1 MNEMTKQW
9 LVYINNDLITAKELL
24 GNDLLTGIVS
34 FHCQQAI
41 EKLFKAVLQ
50 EQKQDIP
57 RIHSLIKLYSLV
69 KQFIQIDISLDIL
82 KLLDSLYITSR
93 YPVEFGLL
101 PDGKPSVEEAKEFY
115 NFALSIYE
123 QVKKILEQNSNIK
136 P

>member
-82 KLLDSLYITSR
+82 KLLDSLYIAI
-93 YPVEFGLL
+93 P
-101 PDGKPSVEEAKEFY
+101 KA
-115 NFALSIYE
+115 
-123 QVKKILEQNSNIK
+123 
-136 P
+136 

>member
-1 MNEMTKQW
+1 M
-9 LVYINNDLITAKELL
+9 
-24 GNDLLTGIVS
+24 
-34 FHCQQAI
+34 
-41 EKLFKAVLQ
+41 
-50 EQKQDIP
+50 
-57 RIHSLIKLYSLV
+57 YSLV

-93 YPVEFGLL
+93 YPSEFGLL